1 MCCRIRGLRLQQG
14 PTTAR
19 ETSFA
24 QVFGRDLREAREA
37 TRRYR
42 RYGDPS
48 ELDKAWDIYLSV
60 FRKLEK
66 QIPQLTALDLQYV
79 SPELFKARH
88 LQLAVPGKQ
97 MEE

>member
-1 MCCRIRGLRLQQG
+1 MYG
-14 PTTAR
+14 R
-19 ETSFA
+19 E
-24 QVFGRDLREAREA
+24 LREARDA
-37 TRRYR
+37 SRRYL
-42 RYGDPS
+42 RYGDPT

-88 LQLAVPGKQ
+88 LQLAVDTAFASAEPMHRRAVAPGRLRQ
-97 MEE
+97 DRVGS